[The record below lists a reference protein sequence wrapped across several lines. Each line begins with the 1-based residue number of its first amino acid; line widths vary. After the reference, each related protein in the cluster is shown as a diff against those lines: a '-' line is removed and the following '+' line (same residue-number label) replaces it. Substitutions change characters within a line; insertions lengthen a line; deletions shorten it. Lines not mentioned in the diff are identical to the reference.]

1 MSETTNTHEYGPPA
15 MDVFISA
22 LGALVIGAV
31 IWAGGF
37 ITFWGVDYLTAMF
50 GIYPPD
56 NALLNGAIRAAF
68 VGIPILAGF
77 GATWAAYRFLLK
89 LD

>member
-1 MSETTNTHEYGPPA
+1 MSETTNVPEYGPPP
-15 MDVFISA
+15 MDVLISA

-37 ITFWGVDYLTAMF
+37 ATFWGVDYLTSMF
-50 GIYPPD
+50 GIYPPAD
-56 NALLNGAIRAAF
+56 QLLNSAIRGAF
-68 VGIPILAGF
+68 VGIPILAGL
-77 GATWAAYRFLLK
+77 GAAWASFRFLLK